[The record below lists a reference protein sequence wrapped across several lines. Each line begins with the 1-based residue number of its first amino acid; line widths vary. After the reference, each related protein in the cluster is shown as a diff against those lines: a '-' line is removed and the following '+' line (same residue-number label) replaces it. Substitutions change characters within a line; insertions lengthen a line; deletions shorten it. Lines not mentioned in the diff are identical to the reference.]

1 MFHENCIKSSLSLP
15 FNISSPQEFQSF
27 FGIVFTIETQSIYDL
42 FSKSN
47 CLLFSKPP
55 NTSWSSAYYCI
66 IKQSLKQRNVPEKKL
81 DMKPVQENRVQLDE
95 QKRTVHQQNIQTKFV
110 LLDRHQ
116 TLICGQLP
124 IAWQVSDP
132 TLPSCHCTLPLLQQ
146 FLEIKIPETLTDN
159 LA

>member
-1 MFHENCIKSSLSLP
+1 MAFY
-15 FNISSPQEFQSF
+15 ISSPQEFQSF
-27 FGIVFTIETQSIYDL
+27 FGIVFTIEAQSIYDL

-55 NTSWSSAYYCI
+55 NTSWGCTYYCI
-66 IKQSLKQRNVPEKKL
+66 IKQSLKAMECTRKKL
-81 DMKPVQENRVQLDE
+81 CLNIKPVQENRVQLDE
-95 QKRTVHQQNIQTKFV
+95 QKQTVHQQNIQTEFV

-116 TLICGQLP
+116 TSICGQLP

-132 TLPSCHCTLPLLQQ
+132 TLPSCHCILPLLQQ
-146 FLEIKIPETLTDN
+146 SLEIKIPENLTDN